1 MKIGLETFIIP
12 SVVIVILMV
21 ICLSIA
27 LTDDKSADLK
37 KIELRADLVELVIAS
52 DPTLSNEE
60 IKHKVNDLY
69 KFIVEN
75 EKQ

>member
-1 MKIGLETFIIP
+1 MKIRLEPFIIP

-21 ICLSIA
+21 VFLVLSIINNM
-27 LTDDKSADLK
+27 SADLK
-37 KIELRADLVELVIAS
+37 KIELRADLVELIIAS

-69 KFIVEN
+69 KFIVED
-75 EKQ
+75 EK

>member
-1 MKIGLETFIIP
+1 MKIRPFIIP
-12 SVVIVILMV
+12 SVVFMV
-21 ICLSIA
+21 VFLVLSIINNM
-27 LTDDKSADLK
+27 SADLK

-69 KFIVEN
+69 KFILEN

>member
-1 MKIGLETFIIP
+1 MKIRLEPFIIP
-12 SVVIVILMV
+12 SVVIVILTISL
-21 ICLSIA
+21 ICLSI
-27 LTDDKSADLK
+27 TDDMSADLK
-37 KIELRADLVELVIAS
+37 KIELRADLVELIIAS

-75 EKQ
+75 E